1 MGGTLY
7 QINKSAVI
15 TRFSVRM
22 LFKVCFFSR
31 LTGPVCLQS
40 SNFAMI
46 KIYLYF
52 LYTSQTKMKKK
63 KQKTQ
68 RAHQEKIYFSVFSK
82 RESGK
87 RHSGRSSKGN
97 CLAAFESDW
106 EHWGTGERLT
116 WTYQLPTGTGQVT
129 RRAGYLEYGAGT
141 LKDVFFLRIL

>member
-63 KQKTQ
+63 NKKPKGLIKKKYIFLYFPRGRVVRGILGEAPKAIVWQHSRVIGNTEAQ
-68 RAHQEKIYFSVFSK
+68 GRGSHGHTSFQQEQ
-82 RESGK
+82 
-87 RHSGRSSKGN
+87 GR
-97 CLAAFESDW
+97 
-106 EHWGTGERLT
+106 
-116 WTYQLPTGTGQVT
+116 
-129 RRAGYLEYGAGT
+129 
-141 LKDVFFLRIL
+141 